1 MNLHVAVNDN
11 DQKEGSPKA
20 KLVLI
25 EYGDY
30 ECPYCGEVYP
40 IIKEIQKDFGDDLLF
55 VFRNFPLAEM
65 HPNALA
71 AACVAES
78 AGGQQKFWQVH
89 DLIYENQENLSPKQL
104 LSYAGSVGVDLKRL
118 VADMNSSKIMNK
130 VESDMEGGARSGVN
144 GTPTF
149 FINGKRHNEGYD
161 YEVLKRA
168 LEQWL

>member
-1 MNLHVAVNDN
+1 MNLHVPVNGN
-11 DQKEGSPKA
+11 DQREGGSKA
-20 KLVLI
+20 KLVLV

-30 ECPYCGEVYP
+30 ECPYCGEAYP
-40 IIKEIQKDFGDDLLF
+40 IIKQIQKDFGDDLLF
-55 VFRNFPLAEM
+55 VFRNFPLAEL

-78 AGGQQKFWQVH
+78 AGAQHKFWQVH
-89 DLIYENQENLSPKQL
+89 DLIYENQENLSPKL
-104 LSYAGSVGVDLKRL
+104 LLGYAGSVGVELKKL

-130 VESDMEGGARSGVN
+130 VESDLEGGARSGVN

-149 FINGKRHNEGYD
+149 FINGKRHNESYD

-168 LEQWL
+168 LIELF